1 MKFFLSMKIR
11 EVMKQ
16 FTKKHLNL
24 FVVDHVK
31 SWKVYINDEE
41 KHDGTPNEL
50 TTDSQLRIDN
60 LQSSPG
66 ENVKVTVTA
75 TRTDGSVVHP
85 LLNDYCRLSKHTNY
99 SLTVKNKNTIFAK
112 LFIQVESVLDGWDF
126 FFSRTVTRAE
136 YRIKA
141 RSDCKQCSGEWNII
155 VESKSGVSSR

>member
-1 MKFFLSMKIR
+1 MKIR
-11 EVMKQ
+11 EVMKY

-50 TTDSQLRIDN
+50 TTDSQLRIGD

-85 LLNDYCRLSKHTNY
+85 LLNDYCRLSKHTNCSLY
-99 SLTVKNKNTIFAK
+99 SKEQKYYF
-112 LFIQVESVLDGWDF
+112 
-126 FFSRTVTRAE
+126 R
-136 YRIKA
+136 
-141 RSDCKQCSGEWNII
+141 
-155 VESKSGVSSR
+155 